1 MENISTLVHRAL
13 DGDADAYGILV
24 RRFQDM
30 AVGYGYSILRDFQL
44 AEDAAQEAFF
54 EAYRNLSKLREPAAF
69 PGWFR
74 LIVFKQCDRIIREKH
89 PATVPLEDVAERAT
103 AETGQV
109 QMMEER
115 ETSGKIFEAINALP
129 EHERVTTM
137 LFYIGGHSLKEVGE
151 FLGVPVTTVK
161 KRLHTARGRL
171 REALFDTFQESLRER
186 RPSRDEMFA
195 SRVIEIL
202 KAARAGDLALVKAL
216 LEQDPRL
223 LSARDWLGNSAL
235 IVASNSGHHEVAEL
249 LLASGVQ
256 PDVYEAAAIGST
268 GRVEELLRQQPEL
281 ANAYSAEGATP
292 LALAAHFGHI
302 ETVRFLVSRGADLN
316 AVVRN
321 ALQVT
326 PLHAAL
332 FGRRREVAFFLIQTG
347 SDVTRKRGGKG
358 MPRAGWTALH
368 YVASF
373 GFDELIDPLIDRGA
387 DVHAIDDEGKT
398 PLRVAIESNQ
408 LSSAELLHLRGAR
421 E

>member
-1 MENISTLVHRAL
+1 MENISTLVNRAL
-13 DGDADAYGILV
+13 SGDAVAYEVLV

-30 AVGYGYSILRDFQL
+30 AVGYGYSMLRDFQL

-89 PATVPLEDVAERAT
+89 PATVPLEDVAERAS

-115 ETSGKIFEAINALP
+115 ETSDKIFEAINALP
-129 EHERVTTM
+129 EHERATTM

-151 FLGVPVTTVK
+151 FLGVPVSTVK
-161 KRLHTARGRL
+161 KRLHAARGRL
-171 REALFDTFQESLRER
+171 REALFDAFQDTLRGR
-186 RPSRDEMFA
+186 RPSRDEIFA
-195 SRVIEIL
+195 SRVMEIL
-202 KAARAGDLALVKAL
+202 TAARAGDADTVKAL

-235 IVASNSGHHEVAEL
+235 VVASNSGHQEITEL
-249 LLASGVQ
+249 LFAAGVK
-256 PDVYEAAAIGST
+256 PDVHEAAAIGRT
-268 GRVEELLRQQPEL
+268 DLVVELLTRQPGL
-281 ANAYSAEGATP
+281 ANAYSAQGATP
-292 LALAAHFGHI
+292 LALAAHFGHL
-302 ETVRFLVSRGADLN
+302 ETVKVLLERGADIN

-321 ALQVT
+321 ILEVT

-332 FGRRREVAFFLIQTG
+332 FGRKREVALYLIECG
-347 SDVTRKRGGKG
+347 ADVTLKRGGKG

-368 YVASF
+368 YAAAF
-373 GFDELIDPLIDRGA
+373 GYGELVEPLLDRGT
-387 DVHAIDDEGKT
+387 DLNSLDDENKT
-398 PLRVAIESNQ
+398 PLRAAMDANQ
-408 LSSAELLHLRGAR
+408 PVILELLRRRGAR
-421 E
+421 K